1 MLDDVI
7 RYGLKDVFS
16 IFDFDRIGA
25 YTIKIT
31 RDAEL
36 DIDDDVA
43 LSTLERISKSV
54 KKRSTAQ
61 VVRFVYD
68 REIPKDLLSFILRSS
83 NLTKLDNVIPGGRYH
98 NARDF
103 MEFPHVGAVRLR
115 QKNPPALHHKH
126 IDASRSVL
134 DAVKERDILLHY
146 PYHTFRHAT
155 DLLREAAI
163 DPDVTAIKITLYRV
177 APNSRVVN
185 ALVNAVRNGKKVT
198 VLLELQARF
207 DEEANIQWTQELK
220 QEGAR
225 MLSSVPGLKVH
236 AKLCM
241 ITRREGENLVD
252 YALVG
257 TGNYNEITASIYT
270 DHAMLTADPRITKE
284 VRKLFDFL
292 KNNYKTYNYKHLI
305 VSPFDSRRRI
315 AKLMQREIRS
325 AKAGKEAYMYAKLNS
340 IVDQKVIEKL
350 YAASTAGVKIKLL
363 VRGICSLVPGV
374 KGLSENIEVLSIVDK
389 YLEHSRLFVF
399 CNGGDEKVFL
409 SSGDWMSRNL
419 DHRVEVT
426 APVYDDALR
435 EEIKHYLE
443 LQFRD
448 SVKARVINADQDNQI
463 RANGGDG
470 AHRAQVEIYDWL
482 RKENPK

>member
-1 MLDDVI
+1 
-7 RYGLKDVFS
+7 
-16 IFDFDRIGA
+16 
-25 YTIKIT
+25 
-31 RDAEL
+31 
-36 DIDDDVA
+36 
-43 LSTLERISKSV
+43 
-54 KKRSTAQ
+54 
-61 VVRFVYD
+61 
-68 REIPKDLLSFILRSS
+68 
-83 NLTKLDNVIPGGRYH
+83 
-98 NARDF
+98 
-103 MEFPHVGAVRLR
+103 
-115 QKNPPALHHKH
+115 
-126 IDASRSVL
+126 
-134 DAVKERDILLHY
+134 
-146 PYHTFRHAT
+146 
-155 DLLREAAI
+155 
-163 DPDVTAIKITLYRV
+163 
-177 APNSRVVN
+177 
-185 ALVNAVRNGKKVT
+185 
-198 VLLELQARF
+198 
-207 DEEANIQWTQELK
+207 
-220 QEGAR
+220 
-225 MLSSVPGLKVH
+225 
-236 AKLCM
+236 
-241 ITRREGENLVD
+241 
-252 YALVG
+252 
-257 TGNYNEITASIYT
+257 
-270 DHAMLTADPRITKE
+270 
-284 VRKLFDFL
+284 
-292 KNNYKTYNYKHLI
+292 
-305 VSPFDSRRRI
+305 
-315 AKLMQREIRS
+315 MQREIRS